1 VGANIAGYFT
11 TESGVGEG
19 ARMLAR
25 SMECARIPRELYNF
39 DKSGVLPR
47 GDDTFRDFSAE
58 NPHPVNIVR
67 VNADQVPLFSKEVGE
82 EYFKDRYNIG
92 FWAWELSEFPEQW
105 NDRFAQ
111 FDEIW
116 APSTFC
122 AEAIAANSPVPVQRM
137 PHSIN
142 PAVEQPLR
150 RSQLALPED
159 RFLFLFVFD
168 YMSFFERKNPLAVI
182 RAFRDAFGGG
192 GHAGVSLV
200 IKSSNGGHFPE
211 QVAHMREEA
220 ADLPIEFIDSRLAR
234 NEVRNLL
241 RLCDCYVSL
250 HRSEGFG
257 LTMAEAMVFAKP
269 VIATGYSGN
278 TDYMNANNSLLVGH
292 RLTEI
297 EEDVGPYQRGQVWA
311 DPDLEQA
318 ARHMRFVLE
327 RRAEAEELGWRAHEY
342 VRENLSPERIGAR
355 IRRRL
360 ELVLAAGKR

>member
-1 VGANIAGYFT
+1 
-11 TESGVGEG
+11 
-19 ARMLAR
+19 
-25 SMECARIPRELYNF
+25 
-39 DKSGVLPR
+39 
-47 GDDTFRDFSAE
+47 
-58 NPHPVNIVR
+58 
-67 VNADQVPLFSKEVGE
+67 
-82 EYFKDRYNIG
+82 
-92 FWAWELSEFPEQW
+92 
-105 NDRFAQ
+105 
-111 FDEIW
+111 
-116 APSTFC
+116 
-122 AEAIAANSPVPVQRM
+122 
-137 PHSIN
+137 
-142 PAVEQPLR
+142 
-150 RSQLALPED
+150 
-159 RFLFLFVFD
+159 
-168 YMSFFERKNPLAVI
+168 
-182 RAFRDAFGGG
+182 
-192 GHAGVSLV
+192 
-200 IKSSNGGHFPE
+200 
-211 QVAHMREEA
+211 MREEA